1 MKKTPTDPQEKP
13 LQLSPVIL
21 LLGTL
26 ADATWRMFVP
36 TVVLALLGAYGDTK
50 FDTAPL
56 FTIIGGFGG
65 FGISG
70 YLIYRQLKKDF

>member
-1 MKKTPTDPQEKP
+1 MSKTPTRPEKTP
-13 LQLSPVIL
+13 PKSSPVVL

-26 ADATWRMFVP
+26 ADTTWRMFVP
-36 TVVLALLGAYGDTK
+36 TVLLALLGAYADTK
-50 FDTAPL
+50 LHTEPV

-65 FGISG
+65 FAASC